1 MKLLES
7 AFMRISEAARRLGT
21 SARMLRYREDL
32 GLLPQVRDPFGRSSW
47 SAGSRRSSSPGG
59 PGWAVG
65 PSGPHR
71 AAPGGAPGGAAPGR
85 PHGAALTPWGPHGAA
100 LSGPHGAALTPG
112 GPTPGG
118 PAHRQFSEADLE
130 AVAIALELERR
141 YDISPASLAFGL
153 RVLAEPAVRAAVADL
168 GRRLGRIP
176 ATPGRAL
183 DFEKERALRLLS
195 RG

>member
-1 MKLLES
+1 
-7 AFMRISEAARRLGT
+7 MRISEAARRLGT

-32 GLLPQVRDPFGRSSW
+32 GLLPQVRDPLPW
-47 SAGSRRSSSPGG
+47 
-59 PGWAVG
+59 
-65 PSGPHR
+65 PSGPGAGAVARRRRR
-71 AAPGGAPGGAAPGR
+71 AARGRRRAR
-85 PHGAALTPWGPHGAA
+85 PHGP
-100 LSGPHGAALTPG
+100 S
-112 GPTPGG
+112 
-118 PAHRQFSEADLE
+118 HRQFSEADLE
-130 AVAIALELERR
+130 AVAAALELERR

-153 RVLAEPAVRAAVADL
+153 RVLAEPPVRAAVADL